1 MNNRIQTQ
9 PKSGRP
15 FRFKLS
21 NVKTALST
29 IVLQPPDTHY
39 LSAAEGWLGLG
50 NPIEANAEIERIRP
64 AFRAHPD
71 VLQVKCQICASLD
84 KWPET
89 MIICRT
95 LTHIAPDC
103 SYGWL
108 FLSVALN
115 KMDRPDEAREA
126 LRPAIK
132 LFPNEP
138 LFRYAMARYECRLGN
153 LARSLAWLH
162 DAMDLGD
169 PFQFMSAALQDPGLE
184 PLWSR
189 LDISRATKQKAKG

>member
-15 FRFKLS
+15 FRFKLP
-21 NVKTALST
+21 NAKTALST
-29 IVLQPPDTHY
+29 IVLESPDTHY

-50 NPIEANAEIERIRP
+50 NPVEANAEIERIRP

-71 VLQVKCQICASLD
+71 VLQVKCQICAALD

-115 KMDRPDEAREA
+115 KMDRPDEAREV

-132 LFPNEP
+132 LFPKEP
-138 LFRYAMARYECRLGN
+138 SGQFGSIAGLAARRNGLG
-153 LARSLAWLH
+153 RSLPVHVCRASGPRSRTVVEPVGH
-162 DAMDLGD
+162 
-169 PFQFMSAALQDPGLE
+169 FQDDE
-184 PLWSR
+184 
-189 LDISRATKQKAKG
+189 TKG